1 MGGKG
6 SGRKP
11 YPMAKFTKKMGG
23 EITQLVAQGNYFET
37 ACHAVGVSA
46 RTGRQWLLD
55 GARGKSPALKAFAS
69 AIKRAEA
76 KAEAS
81 AVNGI
86 RYHGRKT
93 WQALAWYLERKHPKR
108 WAKRDVKIEPV
119 GKTKEGEPI
128 FKFVLGDGDG

>member
-11 YPMAKFTKKMGG
+11 YPQAKFTKKLAK
-23 EITQLVAQGNYFET
+23 EIVDLIAQGNYFET
-37 ACHAVGVSA
+37 ACHAVGLSS
-46 RTGRQWLLD
+46 RNGRRWLLA
-55 GARGKSPALKAFAS
+55 GARGETRALSDFAS
-69 AIKRAEA
+69 AVKKAEA

-93 WQALAWYLERKHPKR
+93 WQSLAWYLERKHPKR

-119 GKTKEGEPI
+119 GKTKDGEPI
-128 FKFVLGDGDG
+128 FKFVLSDGD